1 MELITAQFSLLLTLT
16 AIVWG
21 GFFVYL
27 LYVFN
32 RTNNLKNE
40 VNSLKALEQ
49 EQEQV
54 LVRKGT

>member
-27 LYVFN
+27 LYIFN
-32 RTNNLKNE
+32 RMNNLKKE
-40 VNSLKALEQ
+40 VASLKALEQ
-49 EQEQV
+49 EQEQG
-54 LVRKGT
+54 LLRKGT

>member
-21 GFFVYL
+21 GFFIYL
-27 LYVFN
+27 LYVFT
-32 RTNNLKNE
+32 RMNNLKNE